1 MDCRA
6 YGSMSLAGNTVFLA
20 GAALGGVLSM
30 LAPSYWTL
38 RRRSAPFIIMGLAGI
53 YADNLRVKQQCEQTY
68 PEPAA
73 SLIHANG
80 STSSLDS
87 PLSLSLAD
95 ARLPSTPLAAV
106 DLSRLTDRGTIRSPN
121 LHSVE
126 VEGSRS

>member
-6 YGSMSLAGNTVFLA
+6 YGSMSLAGNTIFLA

-30 LAPSYWTL
+30 LAPSNWTL

-53 YADNLRVKQQCEQTY
+53 YADNLRIKQQCELTY

-73 SLIHANG
+73 SLLHTSG
-80 STSSLDS
+80 STSSLGS
-87 PLSLSLAD
+87 PLSQPSAESLLASTP
-95 ARLPSTPLAAV
+95 PSTA

-126 VEGSRS
+126 VERSRS